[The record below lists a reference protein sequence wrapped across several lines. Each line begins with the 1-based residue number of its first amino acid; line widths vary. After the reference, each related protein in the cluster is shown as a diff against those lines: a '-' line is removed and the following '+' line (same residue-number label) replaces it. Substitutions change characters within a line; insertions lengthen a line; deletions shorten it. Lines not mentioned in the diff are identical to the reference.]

1 MISVVSIGDKRS
13 RIGEPPRAEI
23 PAALGAGANIA
34 INLLGRPLRRRGQ
47 HDVLAIGFIARRV
60 AVVPIAIEDRPVVE
74 SDRMAMRAA
83 RLELVRAL
91 HPERVFR
98 LQFRQI
104 AGEGRRRIRRRQEP
118 DHFEKERRLRSS
130 EVIGARSVRRMAV
143 CVNQIGEVLRHV
155 LEQILSAALSEAE
168 HGEIRVPV
176 IKLTESAAR
185 HDIRPRQRQ
194 QRGIGRHG
202 RLLAGQQRPQGVDVP
217 ADGNLFGRR
226 LRRRGLVRQL
236 EMRDDEALQPLERI
250 RLLRVVERHNLG
262 RRRLWRR
269 VGELLAV
276 GKTRSSSTSA

>member
-1 MISVVSIGDKRS
+1 
-13 RIGEPPRAEI
+13 
-23 PAALGAGANIA
+23 
-34 INLLGRPLRRRGQ
+34 
-47 HDVLAIGFIARRV
+47 
-60 AVVPIAIEDRPVVE
+60 
-74 SDRMAMRAA
+74 MAMRGA
-83 RLELVRAL
+83 RLEVVRAL

-130 EVIGARSVRRMAV
+130 EVVGARSVRRMAV

-155 LEQILSAALSEAE
+155 LEEILSAAFSEAE

-202 RLLAGQQRPQGVDVP
+202 RLVAGQQRPQGVDVP
-217 ADGNLFGRR
+217 ADGDLFRRR
-226 LRRRGLVRQL
+226 LRCRGLGRQL

-250 RLLRVVERHNLG
+250 RLLGMIERQNLG

-276 GKTRSSSTSA
+276 GENVLKLDVRVEVAEQDLRRRGPLERKRRMRDEENRRDERRARCVCSCRAPLTLSGAPLRRSEPALHRH